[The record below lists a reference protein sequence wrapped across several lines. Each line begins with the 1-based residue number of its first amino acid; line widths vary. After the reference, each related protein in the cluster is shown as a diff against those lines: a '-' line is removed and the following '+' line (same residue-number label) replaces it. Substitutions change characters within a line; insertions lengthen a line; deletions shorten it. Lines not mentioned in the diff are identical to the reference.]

1 MTRKSIAYI
10 TRQRGSKTQLLVF
23 EHVDFPDAGVQVP
36 KGTVEPGEAIE
47 HAAAREVREE
57 TGLTQLDGLHY
68 VGALIQPPFADGGE
82 NEERNFFLVHV
93 DGDVPDTWVHHVGGK
108 GEDKGMRF
116 RYYWLSLDPAL
127 ELAGGQHVGFDFLR
141 TASLKSDAY

>member
-1 MTRKSIAYI
+1 MIGKRQNDYSRYAYL
-10 TRQRGSKTQLLVF
+10 G
-23 EHVDFPDAGVQVP
+23 
-36 KGTVEPGEAIE
+36 
-47 HAAAREVREE
+47 
-57 TGLTQLDGLHY
+57 
-68 VGALIQPPFADGGE
+68 
-82 NEERNFFLVHV
+82 LVHV

-141 TASLKSDAY
+141 MASLKSAAY